1 MSENQ
6 QTQLLNSIYLHIKK
20 TSEQMKKSM
29 AKKDLRQVL
38 KYSKEIISQLKTDFI
53 SPQFYYQLFT
63 FVFDE
68 ILQIQSY
75 FRSEIKQGRDALEFY
90 KSVQQ
95 CMTVLPRVYLMIIVG
110 TLLIENNDA
119 DANEILDDLI
129 EACNG
134 VQHPIRGLFVR
145 YFFLKILKDYIF
157 DIDLLMINFKEM
169 NKLWTR
175 INKLKYYSK
184 EGVKKVR
191 NDLKVLI
198 GENIMRIA
206 FVLNNIK
213 KKDNNSNIERIFKEK
228 ILLPILDIIKRNK
241 NNDSQEYILISL
253 IQVLNEELIN
263 NNIEIIIN
271 SLNEI
276 KENIDI
282 KEILMDL
289 MEKLSKF
296 KEINNL
302 NINDI
307 FKKFNESINDITD
320 KYSEQINNL
329 KKEKTNKDE
338 NLPNSNEKDSNAND
352 KNTNENEIEKNAE
365 NENKET
371 PNKISIWVDINDHD
385 TINILELHSSFIKF
399 LNNYVTSEN
408 KNEIIDMIN
417 KALDKCNNLLN
428 LIRDINKDNPNL
440 TIDINT
446 LMPQNMKILY
456 NLLNALIES
465 PIPIFKFK
473 SFPNLM
479 NFLSVLYKYELSM
492 SILDSLSNKYNLGTI
507 DSKDKLETLI
517 EFIEPM
523 IQINQNDIKEYLLDK
538 SLYKISKLVY
548 VPSSKDPYEQLEMLQ
563 MIRNVLI
570 NSTKN
575 NNEYLSEKKL
585 LIYFT
590 NYLNRLCLFGLNI
603 SEAYNSMITKGK
615 SKHKKSKVHIDFCNN
630 YTFNNGKLDIN
641 KEQTFFPFYKLLF
654 KEINS
659 AFEIIKPLS
668 IETTLK
674 LYIQCSQMVNGLK
687 FEDIDPYE
695 IYAYDFINKA
705 ILILKFKGN
714 KNEKKDSNTP
724 ESSQNNKDDEDTE
737 IIDENKR
744 FIYLTNIIAAVSTMD
759 IYNDEHFNSIC
770 DDLEKMSEGLMK
782 RKEQCLSMLRCIN
795 LFCNNVEED
804 TNKILELLQKAK
816 KYAVY
821 SMTNPENTILFV
833 YILNE
838 YVRLDG
844 IIKDFDKTVKVND
857 VEEIIET
864 INNYIF
870 TMKSENKDP
879 NMVKQIE
886 DYYNNT
892 IGSIKEKKNS
902 KNDKVYKLISS
913 LKL

>member
-1 MSENQ
+1 
-6 QTQLLNSIYLHIKK
+6 
-20 TSEQMKKSM
+20 
-29 AKKDLRQVL
+29 
-38 KYSKEIISQLKTDFI
+38 
-53 SPQFYYQLFT
+53 
-63 FVFDE
+63 
-68 ILQIQSY
+68 
-75 FRSEIKQGRDALEFY
+75 
-90 KSVQQ
+90 
-95 CMTVLPRVYLMIIVG
+95 MIIVG

-119 DANEILDDLI
+119 DANEVLDDLI

-145 YFFLKILKDYIF
+145 YFFLKILKDYIV
-157 DIDLLMINFKEM
+157 DIDLLMVNFKEM

-175 INKLKYYSK
+175 INKIKYYSK

-213 KKDNNSNIERIFKEK
+213 KKENNSNIESIFKDK
-228 ILLPILDIIKRNK
+228 ILLPILDIIKKNK

-253 IQVLNEELIN
+253 IQVINEDLIN
-263 NNIEIIIN
+263 NNIDVIIN
-271 SLNEI
+271 ALNEI

-289 MEKLSKF
+289 MEKLSKL
-296 KEINNL
+296 KEIKNL

-307 FKKFNESINDITD
+307 FKKFNESINVITD
-320 KYSEQINNL
+320 KYSEQISNL
-329 KKEKTNKDE
+329 KKDNLNNDE
-338 NLPNSNEKDSNAND
+338 NLPNSNEKASNLSD
-352 KNTNENEIEKNAE
+352 KNANENEIEKNAE
-365 NENKET
+365 NEKKET
-371 PNKISIWVDINDHD
+371 PKEIKIWVDINDQD
-385 TINILELHSSFIKF
+385 TINIIELHSSFIKF
-399 LNNYVTSEN
+399 INNYLNSEN
-408 KNEIIDMIN
+408 KNEIIDMTN
-417 KALDKCNNLLN
+417 QTLDKCINLLN

-446 LMPQNMKILY
+446 LKPQNMKILY

-473 SFPNLM
+473 SFPKLL
-479 NFLSVLYKYELSM
+479 NFLSVLYKYEISM
-492 SILDSLSNKYNLGTI
+492 NILDSLTNKYNLGTI

-563 MIRNVLI
+563 MIKNVLI

-603 SEAYNSMITKGK
+603 SEAYNFMVNKGK
-615 SKHKKSKVHIDFCNN
+615 SKHKKSQVHIDFCNN
-630 YTFNNGKLDIN
+630 FTFNKGKLKIN

-659 AFEIIKPLS
+659 AFDIIKPLS

-714 KNEKKDSNTP
+714 KDEKKDSNTP
-724 ESSQNNKDDEDTE
+724 DSNQINKDAEDIE

-744 FIYLTNIIAAVSTMD
+744 FIYLTNIIAAVSTIFITM
-759 IYNDEHFNSIC
+759 SILIVYVMIWKKC
-770 DDLEKMSEGLMK
+770 
-782 RKEQCLSMLRCIN
+782 
-795 LFCNNVEED
+795 
-804 TNKILELLQKAK
+804 QK
-816 KYAVY
+816 
-821 SMTNPENTILFV
+821 
-833 YILNE
+833 
-838 YVRLDG
+838 D
-844 IIKDFDKTVKVND
+844 
-857 VEEIIET
+857 
-864 INNYIF
+864 
-870 TMKSENKDP
+870 
-879 NMVKQIE
+879 
-886 DYYNNT
+886 
-892 IGSIKEKKNS
+892 
-902 KNDKVYKLISS
+902 
-913 LKL
+913 

>member
-1 MSENQ
+1 
-6 QTQLLNSIYLHIKK
+6 
-20 TSEQMKKSM
+20 M

-38 KYSKEIISQLKTDFI
+38 KYCKVIISQLNTEFI
-53 SPQFYYQLFT
+53 SPQLYYQLFT
-63 FVFDE
+63 FIFDE

-75 FRSEIKQGRDALEFY
+75 FRLEIKQGRNAYEFY

-110 TLLIENNDA
+110 TLLIENNNEDA
-119 DANEILDDLI
+119 KEVLDDLI

-145 YFFLKILKDYIF
+145 YFYLKMLKDYIF
-157 DIDLLMINFKEM
+157 DIDLLMSNFKEM

-175 INKLKYYSK
+175 INKIKYYSK
-184 EGVKKVR
+184 DGVKKVR
-191 NDLKVLI
+191 DELQVLI
-198 GENIMRIA
+198 GENIMRLA
-206 FVLNNIK
+206 LVLNSIK
-213 KKDNNSNIERIFKEK
+213 RKDKNSNIESIFKDK

-241 NNDSQEYILISL
+241 NNDSQDYILISS
-253 IQVLNEELIN
+253 IQVFNEELIN
-263 NNIEIIIN
+263 NNIDVIITA
-271 SLNEI
+271 LNEI

-282 KEILMDL
+282 KTILMDL

-296 KEINNL
+296 KEIRNL

-307 FKKFNESINDITD
+307 FKKFNELINDITN
-320 KYSEQINNL
+320 KYSEQISNL
-329 KKEKTNKDE
+329 KKDSLNKDE
-338 NLPNSNEKDSNAND
+338 SLLNSNEKDKNISD
-352 KNTNENEIEKNAE
+352 KNANENEIEE
-365 NENKET
+365 NTENKKKET
-371 PNKISIWVDINDHD
+371 PNEISIWVDINDQD
-385 TINILELHSSFIKF
+385 TINIIELHSSFIKF
-399 LNNYVTSEN
+399 INNYVTSEN
-408 KNEIIDMIN
+408 KNEIIDITN
-417 KALDKCNNLLN
+417 QTLDKCYNLLN
-428 LIRDINKDNPNL
+428 LIRDINKDNPDLN
-440 TIDINT
+440 IDINN
-446 LMPQNMKILY
+446 LKPQNMKIIY
-456 NLLNALIES
+456 NLLSTLIES
-465 PIPIFKFK
+465 PIPVFKFK
-473 SFPNLM
+473 NFPNLM
-479 NFLSVLYKYELSM
+479 NFLSTWYKYDLSM
-492 SILDSLSNKYNLGTI
+492 NILDSLCNKYNLGTI
-507 DSKDKLETLI
+507 DTKDKLETLI
-517 EFIEPM
+517 EFIDPM

-538 SLYKISKLVY
+538 SLNKISKLVY

-563 MIRNVLI
+563 MIKNVLF

-603 SEAYNSMITKGK
+603 SEAFYSIINKGK
-615 SKHKKSKVHIDFCNN
+615 SKHKKSQVHIDFCNN
-630 YTFNNGKLDIN
+630 FTFNNGKLDIN

-659 AFEIIKPLS
+659 AFDIIRRLS

-695 IYAYDFINKA
+695 IYAYEFINKA

-714 KNEKKDSNTP
+714 KDEKNKNITP
-724 ESSQNNKDDEDTE
+724 DNRQNNKDEEDLE
-737 IIDENKR
+737 VIEENKR
-744 FIYLTNIIAAVSTMD
+744 FKYLTNIIAAVSTMD
-759 IYNDEHFNSIC
+759 IYNDEHFNRIC

-795 LFCNNVEED
+795 LYCNNVEED
-804 TNKILELLQKAK
+804 TNKVLELFQKAK

-833 YILNE
+833 HILNE

-864 INNYIF
+864 IKNYIV

-879 NMVKQIE
+879 NMIKQIE

-892 IGSIKEKKNS
+892 IESIKEKQNS
-902 KNDKVYKLISS
+902 KGDKVYKLIST

>member
-75 FRSEIKQGRDALEFY
+75 FRSEIKQGRDSLEFY

-119 DANEILDDLI
+119 DANEVLDDLI

-145 YFFLKILKDYIF
+145 YFFLKILKDYIV
-157 DIDLLMINFKEM
+157 DIDLLMNNFKEM

-213 KKDNNSNIERIFKEK
+213 KKDNNSNIENIFKEK

-263 NNIEIIIN
+263 NNIYIIIN
-271 SLNEI
+271 ALNEI

-307 FKKFNESINDITD
+307 FKKFNDSINDITD

-329 KKEKTNKDE
+329 KKDDTNKDE
-338 NLPNSNEKDSNAND
+338 NLPNSNEKDRNEND
-352 KNTNENEIEKNAE
+352 KNTNEIEIEKNAD

-371 PNKISIWVDINDHD
+371 PNKIKILVDINDHD

-399 LNNYVTSEN
+399 INNYVTSEN
-408 KNEIIDMIN
+408 KNEIIDMTN

-446 LMPQNMKILY
+446 LKPQNMKILY
-456 NLLNALIES
+456 NLLNALIEN

-479 NFLSVLYKYELSM
+479 NFLSVLYKYELSKN
-492 SILDSLSNKYNLGTI
+492 ILDNLSNKYNLGTI

-603 SEAYNSMITKGK
+603 SEAYNNMINKGK
-615 SKHKKSKVHIDFCNN
+615 SKHKKSQVHIDFCNN
-630 YTFNNGKLDIN
+630 YTFNKGKLDIN

-687 FEDIDPYE
+687 FEEIDPYE

-724 ESSQNNKDDEDTE
+724 DSSQNNKDDEDAE

-795 LFCNNVEED
+795 LYCNNVEED

-838 YVRLDG
+838 YVRLDR

-892 IGSIKEKKNS
+892 LESIKEKKNS
-902 KNDKVYKLISS
+902 KNYKVYKLISS

>member
-1 MSENQ
+1 MTENQ
-6 QTQLLNSIYLHIKK
+6 QAQLLNSVYLQIKQI
-20 TSEQMKKSM
+20 SEQMKKSM

-38 KYSKEIISQLKTDFI
+38 KYCKEIISNLKADFI
-53 SPQFYYQLFT
+53 SPQIYYQLFT

-75 FRSEIKQGRDALEFY
+75 FRSEIKQGRNALDFY

-95 CMTVLPRVYLMIIVG
+95 CKTVLPRVYLMIIVG
-110 TLLIENNDA
+110 TLLIENNNA
-119 DANEILDDLI
+119 DTNEVLDDLI

-145 YFFLKILKDYIF
+145 YFFLKMLKDYIV
-157 DIDLLMINFKEM
+157 DIDLLMINLKEM

-175 INKLKYYSK
+175 INKIKYYSK

-198 GENIMRIA
+198 GENVMRLA
-206 FVLNNIK
+206 LVANNIQ
-213 KKDNNSNIERIFKEK
+213 KKDKNANFENIFKDK
-228 ILLPILDIIKRNK
+228 ILLPILEIIKRNK

-253 IQVLNEELIN
+253 IQVFNEELIN
-263 NNIEIIIN
+263 NNIDAIIN
-271 SLNEI
+271 ALNEI

-282 KEILMDL
+282 KTILMDL

-329 KKEKTNKDE
+329 KKDNINNDE
-338 NLPNSNEKDSNAND
+338 NLPNSNEKPS
-352 KNTNENEIEKNAE
+352 NENENEKEIEKNNE
-365 NENKET
+365 NEKKET
-371 PNKISIWVDINDHD
+371 PNEISILVDINDQD
-385 TINILELHSSFIKF
+385 TINIIELHSSFIKF
-399 LNNYVTSEN
+399 INNYVTSEN
-408 KNEIIDMIN
+408 KNEIIDMTN
-417 KALDKCNNLLN
+417 QTLDKCYNLLN

-446 LMPQNMKILY
+446 LKPQNMKIIY
-456 NLLNALIES
+456 NLLNSLIES

-479 NFLSVLYKYELSM
+479 SFLSVLYKFELSM
-492 SILDSLSNKYNLGTI
+492 SILDSLANKYNLGTI

-548 VPSSKDPYEQLEMLQ
+548 VPASKDPYEQLEMLQ
-563 MIRNVLI
+563 MIKNVLI

-603 SEAYNSMITKGK
+603 SEAYNSMINKGK
-615 SKHKKSKVHIDFCNN
+615 SKHKKSQIHIDFCNN
-630 YTFNNGKLDIN
+630 FDFNKGKIDIK

-659 AFEIIKPLS
+659 AFDIIRPLS

-705 ILILKFKGN
+705 ILILKIKGN
-714 KNEKKDSNTP
+714 KNEENESNIPDSNK
-724 ESSQNNKDDEDTE
+724 NNKDDEDNE
-737 IIDENKR
+737 IIEENKR

-770 DDLEKMSEGLMK
+770 NDMEKMSEGLMK

-795 LFCNNVEED
+795 LYCNNVEED
-804 TNKILELLQKAK
+804 TNKILELFQKAK
-816 KYAVY
+816 KYAIY
-821 SMTNPENTILFV
+821 SMIKPENSILFV

-864 INNYIF
+864 INNFIV
-870 TMKSENKDP
+870 TMKSENIDP
-879 NMVKQIE
+879 NIIKKIE
-886 DYYNNT
+886 DYFNNT
-892 IGSIKEKKNS
+892 IESIKEKKNS

-913 LKL
+913 LKI

>member
-6 QTQLLNSIYLHIKK
+6 QTQLLNSIYLQIKK

-119 DANEILDDLI
+119 DTNEVLDDLI

-145 YFFLKILKDYIF
+145 YFFLKILKDYIV
-157 DIDLLMINFKEM
+157 DIDLLMVNFKEM

-175 INKLKYYSK
+175 INKIKYYSK

-213 KKDNNSNIERIFKEK
+213 KKENNSNIESIFKDK
-228 ILLPILDIIKRNK
+228 ILLPILDIIKKNK

-253 IQVLNEELIN
+253 IQVINEDLIN
-263 NNIEIIIN
+263 NNIDVIIN
-271 SLNEI
+271 ALNEI

-289 MEKLSKF
+289 MEKLSKL
-296 KEINNL
+296 KEIKNL

-307 FKKFNESINDITD
+307 FKKFNESINVITD
-320 KYSEQINNL
+320 KYSEQISNL
-329 KKEKTNKDE
+329 KKDNLNNDE
-338 NLPNSNEKDSNAND
+338 NLPNSNEKASNLSD
-352 KNTNENEIEKNAE
+352 KNANENEIEKNAE
-365 NENKET
+365 NEKKET
-371 PNKISIWVDINDHD
+371 PKEIKIWVDINDQD
-385 TINILELHSSFIKF
+385 TINIIELHSSFIKF
-399 LNNYVTSEN
+399 INNYLNSEN
-408 KNEIIDMIN
+408 KNEIIDMTN
-417 KALDKCNNLLN
+417 QTLDKCINLLN

-446 LMPQNMKILY
+446 LKPQNMKILY

-473 SFPNLM
+473 SFPKLL
-479 NFLSVLYKYELSM
+479 NFLSVLYKYEISM
-492 SILDSLSNKYNLGTI
+492 NILDSLTNKYNLGTI

-548 VPSSKDPYEQLEMLQ
+548 VPASKDPYEQLEMLQ
-563 MIRNVLI
+563 MIKNVLI

-603 SEAYNSMITKGK
+603 SEAYNFMVNKGK
-615 SKHKKSKVHIDFCNN
+615 SKHKKSQVHIDFCNN
-630 YTFNNGKLDIN
+630 FTFNKGKLKIN

-659 AFEIIKPLS
+659 AFDIIKPLS

-714 KNEKKDSNTP
+714 KDEKKDSNTP
-724 ESSQNNKDDEDTE
+724 DSNQINKDAEDIE

-795 LFCNNVEED
+795 LYCNNVEED
-804 TNKILELLQKAK
+804 TNKILELFQKAK

-844 IIKDFDKTVKVND
+844 IIKDFDKTIRVND

-870 TMKSENKDP
+870 NMKSENKDP
-879 NMVKQIE
+879 KMIKQIE

-913 LKL
+913 LKI